1 MSVLKTWVLYHFFY
15 FCKIFLLLRKYFI
28 ESFLVFSPVFMDL
41 HAEGEEYFLI
51 ENPLE
56 DETRSRS
63 DFLDLGSSFSDHD
76 DFLTLG
82 FDIDIGLH

>member
-1 MSVLKTWVLYHFFY
+1 
-15 FCKIFLLLRKYFI
+15 
-28 ESFLVFSPVFMDL
+28 MDL